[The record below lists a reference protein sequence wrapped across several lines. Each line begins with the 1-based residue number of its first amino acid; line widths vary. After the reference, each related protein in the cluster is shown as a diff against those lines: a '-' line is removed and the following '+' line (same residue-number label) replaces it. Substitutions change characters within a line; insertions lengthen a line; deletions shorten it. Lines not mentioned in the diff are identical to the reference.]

1 MLINMELAGMWI
13 PGCEYDQAF
22 QARRRE
28 EYQIISKGEEFH
40 QFGHQD
46 PSIEIPGWGRRAPA
60 TIANCSM
67 AIAIRPAYGLSSLKQ
82 NQWPNPPCQ
91 TSIVQEKFRDS
102 SSQRSDVAMRSL
114 D

>member
-1 MLINMELAGMWI
+1 VDTGIEDI
-13 PGCEYDQAF
+13 DHAF
-22 QARRRE
+22 EVRRRE
-28 EYQIISKGEEFH
+28 EYQIQSTGEEFH

-46 PSIEIPGWGRRAPA
+46 PSIEVPEWGRRAPA

-82 NQWPNPPCQ
+82 NQLPNPPCQ
-91 TSIVQEKFRDS
+91 TFIVQEKFRDS